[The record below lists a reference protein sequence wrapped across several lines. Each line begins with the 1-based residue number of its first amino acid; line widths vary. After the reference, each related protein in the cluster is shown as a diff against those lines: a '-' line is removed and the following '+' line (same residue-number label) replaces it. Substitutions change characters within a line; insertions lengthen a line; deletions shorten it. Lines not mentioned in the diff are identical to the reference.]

1 MRNPRILL
9 LLLGLAL
16 LGADKAP
23 TQTPAASADDAAL
36 ENLELEARRQALE
49 TLERDLERKVEA
61 LQKLRKE
68 TEAEMKVQEREHSQ
82 DLGKLVKFYSAMKP
96 KSAAR
101 LLEEL
106 PLDLA
111 AEVLGTMKA
120 REAGKILNSM
130 KPSRAVSM
138 SRRMARGER

>member
-1 MRNPRILL
+1 MRSPRILL

-16 LGADKAP
+16 LGADEARTDSVP
-23 TQTPAASADDAAL
+23 ASADDAAL

-49 TLERDLERKVEA
+49 ALERDLERKVDA

-68 TEAEMKVQEREHSQ
+68 TEAEMQVQEREHSQ

-96 KSAAR
+96 QNAAR

-106 PLDLA
+106 PLELA
-111 AEVLGTMKA
+111 AEVLGAMKA
-120 REAGKILNSM
+120 REAGKILNTM
-130 KPSRAVSM
+130 KPSRAVSL
-138 SRRMARGER
+138 SRRMAGGEK